1 MSGFYLKCIKDVI
14 LKQESFREL
23 ETQSA
28 GLLEASII
36 MDYGRPLL
44 KGNSCVDDDG
54 CFVKHYLF

>member
-28 GLLEASII
+28 GLLDAGII
-36 MDYGRPLL
+36 KDYERHLL
-44 KGNSCVDDDG
+44 KGNSCVDG

>member
-14 LKQESFREL
+14 LKQESFREV

-28 GLLEASII
+28 GLLEACII
-36 MDYGRPLL
+36 MDYGRLLL
-44 KGNSCVDDDG
+44 KGNSCVDG